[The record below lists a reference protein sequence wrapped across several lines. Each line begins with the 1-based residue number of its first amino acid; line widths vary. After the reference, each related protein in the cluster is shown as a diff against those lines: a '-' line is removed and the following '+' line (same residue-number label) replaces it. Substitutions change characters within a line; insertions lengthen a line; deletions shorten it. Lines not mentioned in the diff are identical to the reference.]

1 MAGAMAGAMRAVIYF
16 ALVAAARGTTI
27 SLTNPSFEGA
37 GGWTPLAT
45 GDSELFA
52 PVAGAKYA
60 TTAGGG
66 SPMTQDAGV
75 TLEAATMYTLSVY
88 ARSVND
94 SYPPL
99 LPDSL
104 TSGTHKEVIA
114 RVSLKASGTVVAT
127 KDVVVS
133 APQLNGVAAKDHPNA
148 ASDDGA
154 NVWLEGGYRMHTAER
169 LFYQAVSARG
179 GGVGGSA
186 RAASDDE
193 HAKRPLLA
201 AACDQHALRCRELR
215 EEYSTDSA
223 PLPRSRPVAA
233 GHPPR
238 PRMRVHAGERRP
250 DKRPLARRR

>member
-1 MAGAMAGAMRAVIYF
+1 MAGAVRAALYF
-16 ALVAAARGTTI
+16 ALVATARGTAV
-27 SLTNPSFEGA
+27 SLSNPSFEGT

-75 TLEAATMYTLSVY
+75 TLEAGTTYTLSVY
-88 ARSVND
+88 ARSVD
-94 SYPPL
+94 ESYPPL
-99 LPDSL
+99 LPGSL

-114 RVSLKASGTVVAT
+114 NVSLKASGTVVAT
-127 KDVVVS
+127 KTVVVS
-133 APQLNGVAAKDHPNA
+133 APQLKGVAAKDNSNA

-179 GGVGGSA
+179 GRG
-186 RAASDDE
+186 D
-193 HAKRPLLA
+193 P
-201 AACDQHALRCRELR
+201 
-215 EEYSTDSA
+215 
-223 PLPRSRPVAA
+223 PVPQVMTSMPK
-233 GHPPR
+233 GR
-238 PRMRVHAGERRP
+238 F
-250 DKRPLARRR
+250 